1 MRTATDAPLPA
12 PGRSRRRIGLV
23 LALVLAAAAVA
34 LLGFGDRLGLR
45 APAEVV
51 LRPDDA
57 QVTALGERIYRSH
70 CAACHGARLEGQ
82 PDWRQR
88 DAQGRLPAPPH
99 DASGHTW
106 HHPDEVL
113 FNITKLGVARAA
125 GMPSYDTAMPLY
137 EGVLADA
144 EIVAVLSWIKA
155 QWPAEIRAKHDAIN
169 RSAKASR

>member
-1 MRTATDAPLPA
+1 MNMEAPP
-12 PGRSRRRIGLV
+12 PQGRSRWRIGLV

-34 LLGFGDRLGLR
+34 VLGFGDRLGLR
-45 APAEVV
+45 APAGPV

-70 CAACHGARLEGQ
+70 CAVCHGARLEGQ

-113 FNITKLGVARAA
+113 FRITKLGVAQAA
-125 GMPSYDTAMPLY
+125 GLSSYDSAMPAY
-137 EGVLADA
+137 EGVLTDA
-144 EIVAVLSWIKA
+144 EMIAVLSWIKA

-169 RSAKASR
+169 RGTRAAR